1 MNQET
6 LSQYPTQTGLGGVAQ
21 VEEHLP
27 SKHEARN
34 SNPSAPKK
42 KKKKKEAKCMCI
54 FTY

>member
-27 SKHEARN
+27 KG
-34 SNPSAPKK
+34 
-42 KKKKKEAKCMCI
+42 I
-54 FTY
+54 Q